1 MPPSRDFVPIDRG
14 AGGIAELMTALDNSK
29 VWYALIKITVG
40 TQTFARTKYVFL
52 HFNGNDCSTVKRGQ
66 ANATKESAMQIIGAT
81 HADIVVIEKAQCT
94 VDYIFD
100 KLQNVFISDDDIGDS
115 QFSIETLKEE
125 YEVAIIDAQ
134 LDEIVMAVGSDSK
147 PRPSAMEMPHPPG
160 AEKCLEG
167 VRLPMGPFNWVL
179 FLPSSTDKLELHNA
193 GGGSIRELNKYLD
206 DDKVLYGLLRM
217 GFGSGSFRRTKW
229 IFLMWSG
236 DKMPT
241 VQRGQAMA
249 AESNMKDQL
258 RPFNLDFKGTHKYG
272 RNI

>member
-1 MPPSRDFVPIDRG
+1 MSRAFVPIDRG

-66 ANATKESAMQIIGAT
+66 ANATKEAAMGVTGAT
-81 HADIVVIEKAQCT
+81 HADIVITEKSQCT

-100 KLQNVFISDDDIGDS
+100 RLQNVFISDDDIGDS
-115 QFSIETLKEE
+115 KFSIETLKEE

-134 LDEIVMAVGSDSK
+134 IDECIMRPDSK
-147 PRPSAMEMPHPPG
+147 PRPCAMEMPHPPT
-160 AEKCLEG
+160 ADKCLEG
-167 VRLPMGPFNWVL
+167 VRLPLGPFNWAL
-179 FLPSSTDKLELHNA
+179 FRPSTGDKLELHNA
-193 GGGSIRELNKYLD
+193 GGGSIKELNKYLD

-217 GFGSGSFRRTKW
+217 GFGSGNFRRTKW
-229 IFLMWSG
+229 IFLKWFG
-236 DKMPT
+236 DKMPA

-258 RPFNLDFKGTHKYG
+258 RYDHCTWS
-272 RNI
+272 RNNPPNGCA